1 MDTQLAVLEDRIRKV
16 VALCQNLRKENLALR
31 QDVAASQQQIKSLA
45 AKLDTAKTR
54 IGSLIERL
62 PEDA

>member
-16 VALCQNLRKENLALR
+16 VALCQNLRKENIALR
-31 QDVAASQQQIKSLA
+31 QDVASGQQQIKTLNTKLEA
-45 AKLDTAKTR
+45 AR
-54 IGSLIERL
+54 IRILSLIERL